1 MFYDCH
7 SLTTAPVLPATTLA
21 DSCYYYMF
29 SGCRSLTTAPWLP
42 AITLAE
48 SCYAFMFFDCT
59 SLIVAPNLISKN
71 LVNECYNF
79 IFFYCTSLATIK
91 ISYTG
96 NYDST
101 YFNGWVTDVSASGT
115 FYYNGD
121 QQTAQDFGLPSGWAT
136 EQF

>member
-1 MFYDCH
+1 
-7 SLTTAPVLPATTLA
+7 
-21 DSCYYYMF
+21 MF
-29 SGCRSLTTAPWLP
+29 SN
-42 AITLAE
+42 
-48 SCYAFMFFDCT
+48 CT

-96 NYDST
+96 EYNDE
-101 YFNGWVTDVSASGT
+101 YFNTWVYSVAESGT

-121 QQTAQDFGLPSGWAT
+121 QTAQDFGLPSGWVAKRIN
-136 EQF
+136 